1 MKHSPPRWADRFL
14 AWYCRHDLLEEIQGD
29 VYELY
34 DRTAKEK
41 SKRKADA
48 TFIWNVL
55 RFFRLKNIRK
65 TRATHND
72 HLITTGMIKNIL
84 KVAIRNFLHHPAHS
98 FLSVL
103 GLTVS
108 FLSAFLILLWITHES
123 SYDRFHEEPQ
133 HIFKVLSHVKTNGTF
148 ETYDAAAVGID
159 VSSVPEIAYHAS
171 VISGTR
177 WPNEL
182 CFRPDGKNDE
192 CIYLNG
198 IYSQGSFFSIFNLP
212 ILHGQE
218 DPISKDFTIAIS
230 ENMATRLF
238 NTTDVI
244 GKTLKIDTWFDV
256 TITAVFKDLPP
267 NSSLK
272 LDFAMPLNVF
282 QKLRGFSNE
291 QLSSKFFST
300 YIKTGVDSDS
310 SSLTKK
316 LNSQSVLTD
325 QLKNDNVSYSAFPFT
340 DWRLKSKFENGKSV
354 GGKIQYVTLFTII
367 AILVVAMAIINFI
380 NLSTARATNRSKEI
394 GIRKVTGALRSGI
407 IFQFVS
413 ESFIVVLIAFFI
425 AAVLTQFLLP
435 LFSGII
441 GETINVQLFSGLVPV
456 YLVIF
461 LFLVALAAGL
471 YPAFVMSSFQPAKVL
486 KGTLASGSSGA
497 KNLRKLLLVV
507 QLSVSIGI
515 IIFSGVL
522 FNQLNFIVN
531 KDLGYD
537 RENMVRVE
545 PTFNL
550 LKKYDA
556 FKNELLGN
564 PNIKGVTAT
573 NGNPLSLEAHNTGV
587 KWPGKPDNARVT
599 FQTFG
604 CSYDFVETFGLKV
617 LQGRAFLPKAMDTIN
632 NEIMVTEEAVRIMG
646 FSQPIGEKIF
656 IGDSP
661 CVIIGVVND
670 FHTESL
676 RNEKLPVVLYTQPIL
691 NCSALYIKY
700 QAGTTQEAMAAV
712 QQTYKKLEPSY
723 GMKYWFQDETFDTL
737 YKTEISA
744 SHMVILFTIVSLVI
758 VVLGVVGLAT
768 YNVVRKKK
776 EIGIKRVFGATIPN
790 ILTMLTKEFVV
801 IILLASAMAIPFVWY
816 GADKWLS
823 GFAYR
828 IDMPWWIYI
837 TTFLGTTF
845 LIAFIVVLQGL
856 RAASANPTQTLRSE

>member
-34 DRTAKEK
+34 DRNAKE
-41 SKRKADA
+41 SKRKADV

-65 TRATHND
+65 TRSTHNNP
-72 HLITTGMIKNIL
+72 LLTTGMIKNIL
-84 KVAIRNFLHHPAHS
+84 KVAIRNFLRHPAHS

-133 HIFKVLSHVKTNGTF
+133 RIFKVLSHVKTNDTF
-148 ETYDAAAVGID
+148 ETFDAAAVGID
-159 VSSVPEIAYHAS
+159 VSSVPEIASHAS

-182 CFRPDGKNDE
+182 CFRPEGKNDE

-198 IYSQGSFFSIFNLP
+198 IYSQGSFFSIFNVP
-212 ILHGQE
+212 VLHGQQ

-244 GKTLKIDTWFDV
+244 GKTLKIDSWFEV
-256 TITAVFKDLPP
+256 TITAVFQNLPG

-272 LDFAMPLNVF
+272 FDFAMPLNVF
-282 QKLRGFSNE
+282 QKLRGFSND
-291 QLSSKFFST
+291 QLSATFFST
-300 YIKTGVDSDS
+300 YIKTGIDADS

-316 LNSQSVLTD
+316 LNSQLVLTD
-325 QLKNDNVSYSAFPFT
+325 KLKNDNVSYSAFPFT

-354 GGKIQYVTLFTII
+354 GGKIQYITLFAII
-367 AILVVAMAIINFI
+367 AILVVAMAVINFI

-394 GIRKVTGALRSGI
+394 GIRKVTGALRSSI
-407 IFQFVS
+407 VFQFIS
-413 ESFIVVLIAFFI
+413 ESFIVVLIAFVL
-425 AAVLTQFLLP
+425 AAALTHFLLP
-435 LFSGII
+435 LFSGVV
-441 GETINVQLFSGLVPV
+441 GEPISAQLFSGVVPI
-456 YLVIF
+456 YLLIF
-461 LFLVALAAGL
+461 LLLVALAAGL
-471 YPAFVMSSFQPAKVL
+471 YPAFVMSSFQPATVL
-486 KGTLASGSSGA
+486 KGTITGGTSGA

-507 QLSVSIGI
+507 QLSVSTGI

-537 RENMVRVE
+537 RENMIRIE
-545 PTFNL
+545 PTYKL
-550 LKKYDA
+550 LQQYEA
-556 FKNELLGN
+556 FKNNLLSN
-564 PNIKGVTAT
+564 SQIKHVTAG
-573 NGNPLSLEAHNTGV
+573 NGNPLNLDGHTTGIS
-587 KWPGKPDNARVT
+587 WPGKPDGMRIT
-599 FQTFG
+599 FQTLG
-604 CSYDFVETFGLKV
+604 GNYDLPETFGLTLTEGRLFDSKKDTLGNEV
-617 LQGRAFLPKAMDTIN
+617 L
-632 NEIMVTEEAVRIMG
+632 VTEEAVKIMG
-646 FSQPIGEKIF
+646 MTNPVGELIKF
-656 IGDSP
+656 GQAEL
-661 CVIIGVVND
+661 VIIGVLRD

-676 RNEKLPVVLYTQPIL
+676 RNEKLPVILYQQPIL
-691 NCSALYIKY
+691 NCSAIYVRY
-700 QAGTTQEAMAAV
+700 QAGST
-712 QQTYKKLEPSY
+712 QQTLKTVSEVWKKMEPAY
-723 GMKYWFQDETFDTL
+723 TIKYWFQDETFDTL

-744 SHMVILFTIVSLVI
+744 SYMVILFTIVSLVI
-758 VVLGVVGLAT
+758 AVIGVVGLAT

-776 EIGIKRVFGATIPN
+776 EIGIKRVFGATVSN

-801 IILLASAMAIPFVWY
+801 IVLLASAIAIPFVWY

-828 IDMPWWIYI
+828 IDMPWWIYAA
-837 TTFLGTTF
+837 TFLGTGL
-845 LIAFIVVLQGL
+845 LIAFIVMIQGL
-856 RAASANPTQTLRSE
+856 RAAASNPAKTLRSE